1 LDTLIFQTK
10 LGSMLD
16 KTRRIQQLTDDLID
30 QTSHDP
36 DQAAT
41 ASRAAWL
48 CKADLVTKMVVE
60 MTSLQGVIGQIYAL
74 RSGESPEVAQAI
86 FEHYLPRYAGDRL
99 PVGLPGLVVGLADR
113 LDTLSGLFA
122 AGLAPTGAKDPF
134 GQRRAALG
142 LVSNLIGWDM
152 DFDLRRALSAAA
164 RRLPLEMSDA
174 TRAACLTF
182 IIERLRNMLLEK
194 DFRYDIVDSVLAV
207 QGDNPA
213 RALRAVQSLEDWV
226 KRPDWSSI
234 LPAYARCVRIT
245 RDQAV
250 KFDVDPSTFVE
261 PAERNL
267 FAALQTAEMTQ
278 PESGSVNDFLVCF
291 LPMIS
296 AINQFFEGV
305 LVMTE
310 NQAQRENRLG
320 LLQRVASL
328 ADGVADFSRL
338 EGF

>member
-1 LDTLIFQTK
+1 
-10 LGSMLD
+10 
-16 KTRRIQQLTDDLID
+16 
-30 QTSHDP
+30 
-36 DQAAT
+36 
-41 ASRAAWL
+41 
-48 CKADLVTKMVVE
+48 
-60 MTSLQGVIGQIYAL
+60 
-74 RSGESPEVAQAI
+74 
-86 FEHYLPRYAGDRL
+86 
-99 PVGLPGLVVGLADR
+99 
-113 LDTLSGLFA
+113 
-122 AGLAPTGAKDPF
+122 
-134 GQRRAALG
+134 
-142 LVSNLIGWDM
+142 
-152 DFDLRRALSAAA
+152 
-164 RRLPLEMSDA
+164 
-174 TRAACLTF
+174 
-182 IIERLRNMLLEK
+182 MLLEK

-226 KRPDWSSI
+226 KRPDWSNI

-261 PAERNL
+261 PAEQNL

-291 LPMIS
+291 LPMIPT
-296 AINQFFEGV
+296 INQFFEGV